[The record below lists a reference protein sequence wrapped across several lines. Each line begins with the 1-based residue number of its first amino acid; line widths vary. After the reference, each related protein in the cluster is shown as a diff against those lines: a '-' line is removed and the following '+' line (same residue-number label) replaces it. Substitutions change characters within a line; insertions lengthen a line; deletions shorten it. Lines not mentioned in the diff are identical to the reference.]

1 MDLSS
6 PIIHFLLHSLFLVA
20 FICPINS
27 SKIINHQKL
36 NQTLRYED
44 QFNKL
49 NETLK
54 SHFQP
59 INKFAVKAIQSL
71 EGDII
76 DCVLIHKQPA
86 FNHPLLKGHKLWNPP
101 KKSKGHKQIT
111 NLSDSIQ
118 SWSLSGEFCPEGTI
132 PIRRRKDKF
141 FERKDISQRHYH
153 ATAIVEGG
161 FTGAKA
167 NINIWT
173 PSVEKKDEFS
183 AAKIWIISQSFSE
196 NIEVGWQVFPGKY
209 GDNKTRF
216 FVYWTADGY
225 NQTGCYNLEC
235 PGFIQ
240 TNPEIYLERAIDQTS
255 TYNSNQYGWSLRI
268 EKDTDS
274 GHWWLGYGEGH
285 ILGYWPSN
293 LFKELKGEAHLV
305 QFGGEVLDINP
316 SGYHTATS
324 MGSGHFAEEGFG
336 KAAYFNNNQVKV
348 SSNVW
353 IDPPEPKYSVDHP
366 KCYNLE
372 SWFSSDAG
380 FHFYYGGPGRNG
392 NCLYGY
398 L

>member
-1 MDLSS
+1 M
-6 PIIHFLLHSLFLVA
+6 
-20 FICPINS
+20 
-27 SKIINHQKL
+27 
-36 NQTLRYED
+36 
-44 QFNKL
+44 

-54 SHFQP
+54 SHLQP
-59 INKFAVKAIQSL
+59 INRFAVKAIQSV

-101 KKSKGHKQIT
+101 KISKGHKQM
-111 NLSDSIQ
+111 NNFSDNIE

-132 PIRRRKDKF
+132 PIRRRKEYKF
-141 FERKDISQRHYH
+141 FGRKDISQRHYH

-173 PSVEKKDEFS
+173 PSVEKKDEYS

-196 NIEVGWQVFPGKY
+196 FIEVGWQVFPSKY
-209 GDNKTRF
+209 RDNKPRL

-225 NQTGCYNLEC
+225 KRTGCYNLEC

-240 TNPEIYLERAIDQTS
+240 TNREIYLERAIFRTS
-255 TYNSNQYGWSLRI
+255 TYNNNQCGLNLRI
-268 EKDTDS
+268 EQDTDS
-274 GHWWLGYGEGH
+274 GHWWLGYGDGH
-285 ILGYWPSN
+285 IVGYWPSN

-305 QFGGEVLDINP
+305 QFGGEVLDVNP

-336 KAAYFNNNQVKV
+336 KAAFFSNNQVKDSTFSMV
-348 SSNVW
+348 DLVEMKIVFMVFDKNLLSNDYVALQMEIKRLGSSGKRVFAKDD
-353 IDPPEPKYSVDHP
+353 IQGIP
-366 KCYNLE
+366 
-372 SWFSSDAG
+372 SSI
-380 FHFYYGGPGRNG
+380 PGRN
-392 NCLYGY
+392 NIWPVHVPP
-398 L
+398 